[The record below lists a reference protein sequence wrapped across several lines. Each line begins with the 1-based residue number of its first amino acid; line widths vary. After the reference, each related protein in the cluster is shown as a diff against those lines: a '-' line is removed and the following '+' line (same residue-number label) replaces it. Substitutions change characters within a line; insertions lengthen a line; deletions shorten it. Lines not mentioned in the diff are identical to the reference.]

1 MLRRSLA
8 LVLAGALIALGAWL
22 FAPSPIFPWQAQP
35 AEMEILTELRLPRV
49 LAGFAVGA
57 LLAYAGAL
65 FQGLLGNPLAEPYVL
80 GAAGGGAVGAV
91 LVLLLGLHGPWAMGA
106 GAFAGVLASMAAVV
120 RFAARGRVALLLAGA
135 VLAAFAGALVA
146 VLLALLAPDLQAAAL
161 AWMLGDLS
169 LPRIA
174 PGVLGLVAALLLAA
188 GLALAPRLDRLLLGE
203 TLARAHG
210 VPLAR
215 LRGVVVVLAS
225 LAVGFA
231 VAAAGTIGF
240 VGLVAPHLVR
250 MQGAVRHRWLLPMA
264 MLAGGAFLVAADAL
278 ARAVAAPRELPVGA
292 ATALVGAPLFLHLL
306 RRWARPS

>member
-1 MLRRSLA
+1 MLRRGLA
-8 LVLAGALIALGAWL
+8 LVLAGALIALGAWF
-22 FAPSPIFPWQAQP
+22 FAPSPILPWQAQP

-65 FQGLLGNPLAEPYVL
+65 FQTLLGNPLAEPYVL

-91 LVLLLGLHGPWAMGA
+91 LVLLAGAQHPWAVGA
-106 GAFAGVLASMAAVV
+106 GAFVGVLVSMAAVV
-120 RFAARGRVALLLAGA
+120 RFSTRGRVALLLAGA
-135 VLAAFAGALVA
+135 VLAAFTSALVA
-146 VLLALLAPDLQAAAL
+146 VLLALLSPNLQAAAL

-169 LPRIA
+169 LPRLA
-174 PGVLGLVAALLLAA
+174 PATLWVAAALLLGA
-188 GLALAPRLDRLLLGE
+188 GWALAPWLDRLLLGE

-210 VPLAR
+210 VALAR
-215 LRGVVVVLAS
+215 LRVVVLILAS
-225 LAVGFA
+225 LAVGLA

-250 MQGAVRHRWLLPMA
+250 MQGAVRHRLLLPFA
-264 MLAGGAFLVAADAL
+264 MLAGGAFLVAADAF
-278 ARAVAAPRELPVGA
+278 ARTVIAPRELPVGA